1 MQAYVGDIIQNARL
15 DTRNADDIPTS
26 TNQVGIETKDF
37 LRFTNYAQQRLQGR
51 ISKVYPVMFE
61 AQQEISIVAG
71 TAAYS
76 INDNVYL
83 GTRIR
88 KVEYSHSGQVADYYP
103 LPPSDPYNTYNS
115 SGRPCVY
122 HRRDG
127 YIVLEPIPSESTG
140 TIRVTYERTLDRL
153 DVRRGRV
160 NGAPSG
166 AVIDLTHSTY
176 GAPSTDDEALFVS
189 GQYVCVS
196 DYYGTPMLYNGVIS
210 SYNASTDALTLA
222 ASVSTYLVPG
232 YSLANLTDGFITLG
246 KYTTTHS
253 KLSDEAE
260 RYLTE
265 YTTRRIFK
273 RESSDDAVAIDAEL
287 EPIEQEL
294 INSYKIA
301 DKDVKPI
308 PITDYSYFHIGYGW
322 DDY

>member
-1 MQAYVGDIIQNARL
+1 MQTYVGDIIQNARY

-26 TNQVGIETKDF
+26 TNAVGIETKDF
-37 LRFTNYAQQRLQGR
+37 LRYANYAQQRLQGR

-88 KVEYSHSGQVADYYP
+88 KVEYSWSGNAADYYP
-103 LPPSDPYNTYNS
+103 LPPSSPYNTYNS

-127 YIVLEPIPSESTG
+127 YIVLEPIPSQSTG

-153 DVRRGRV
+153 DVRRGRI
-160 NGAPSG
+160 NGTPSG
-166 AVIDLTHSTY
+166 AVIDLTHSSY
-176 GAPSTDDEALFVS
+176 GAPSTADEALFTA
-189 GQYVCVS
+189 GTYVCVC
-196 DYYGTPMLYNGVIS
+196 DHYGNPLLYNGVIS
-210 SYNASTDALTLA
+210 SYNSSTDALTLA
-222 ASVSTYLVPG
+222 ANVSTYLPSGGTLAGLDNG
-232 YSLANLTDGFITLG
+232 YITLG

-273 RESSDDAVAIDAEL
+273 RESSDDSVGIDAEL

-301 DKDVKPI
+301 DKDVKEI
-308 PITDYSYFHIGYGW
+308 PIVDHTFFRIGYGW
-322 DDY
+322 GYD